1 MGGFIMLLIN
11 NSILLRV
18 VSKARIRN
26 CTLGGWLFPVLI
38 LGLGP
43 ASQAHGGLVEQ
54 LTKQDPAVLEE
65 RCRKGETSLCT
76 SLGNMYRHGSQVTKD
91 VDKAIEFYG
100 LACSRGDSK
109 SCHILYQI
117 GFDDLR
123 GKGTK
128 QNMPRAVKSFTAA
141 CDGSASGVYSG
152 PACHELANLHLKGK
166 SVQKDIPRGLELLHR
181 GCDRFSR
188 RACRDLGDILL
199 EGALVSK
206 DVPAAV
212 TAYSKACEG
221 KDKDPKGCTQLGL
234 LYSRGEQ
241 VKRDI
246 PAAVKYLTG
255 GCTFPNQIGTACYEL
270 AVLYDTEMAGKK
282 SEEEIYDLYRVAC
295 DRAES
300 ERVGKACIAAAD
312 RHLQGKGAKKD
323 PNSVI
328 HLYNRGCVLK
338 DREACRLSCEWNCK
352 GGQPHACSAI
362 KTGRIPL
369 GVSNCIK
376 L

>member
-1 MGGFIMLLIN
+1 MRLTN
-11 NSILLRV
+11 NSILPGDTRN
-18 VSKARIRN
+18 ARIKRA
-26 CTLGGWLFPVLI
+26 TLWGWLFLSFV
-38 LGLGP
+38 LGP
-43 ASQAHGGLVEQ
+43 GLASPAHGGLVEQ
-54 LTKQDPAVLEE
+54 LTKKDPAVLEE
-65 RCRKGETSLCT
+65 RCRKGETALCT
-76 SLGNMYRHGSQVTKD
+76 SLGNMYRHGAEVTKD
-91 VDKAIEFYG
+91 VDKAVEFYG

-109 SCHILYQI
+109 SCHTLYQI
-117 GFDDLR
+117 GFADVR

-128 QNMPRAVKSFTAA
+128 QNLPRAVKSFTSA
-141 CDGSASGVYSG
+141 CDGSASGIYSG
-152 PACHELANLHLKGK
+152 PACHELANLHLKGN
-166 SVQKDIPRGLELLHR
+166 SVRKDASRGVELLHR
-181 GCDRFSR
+181 GCNRSSR

-199 EGALVSK
+199 EGSLVSK
-206 DVPAAV
+206 DVSAAV
-212 TAYSKACEG
+212 AAYSNACEG
-221 KDKDPKGCTQLGL
+221 KDKDTKGCMQLGL

-246 PAAVKYLTG
+246 PAAAKYLTG

-270 AVLYDTEMAGKK
+270 AVLYETELAGKK
-282 SEEEIYDLYRVAC
+282 SEEEIYNLHRVAC